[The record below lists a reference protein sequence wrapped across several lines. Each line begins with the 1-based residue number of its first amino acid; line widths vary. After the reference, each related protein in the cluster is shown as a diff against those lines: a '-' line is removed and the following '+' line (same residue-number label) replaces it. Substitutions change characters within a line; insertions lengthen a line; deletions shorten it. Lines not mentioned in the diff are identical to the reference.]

1 MLFKLDAHMKDF
13 GDAGYVAWIDNPK
26 NFKMVVQGSTPE
38 EAAKELLISLK
49 VTLSYKLGIDIN
61 DIEHKEFANEQELE
75 REISSALKENG
86 KKELR
91 FAFS

>member
-13 GDAGYVAWIDNPK
+13 GDAGYVAWIETPT

-38 EAAKELLISLK
+38 DTAKELTTSLK
-49 VTLSYKLGIDIN
+49 VALSYMLGIDIAV
-61 DIEHKEFANEQELE
+61 IEDKQFSSEEEFQKDLSN
-75 REISSALKENG
+75 ALKETG
-86 KKELR
+86 TKELR